1 MKAFAA
7 CHPAALALFFL
18 SVLLLSMFTTHP
30 VLLGLSLVG
39 SICFC
44 AVLEPPRKFW
54 RGMAFCLVLF
64 LMSAITNPLFSQEGI
79 TPIVYINDIP
89 ITLEA
94 VLYGAAIGAML
105 VAVMLWCKCLHQS
118 FTSEKLLFLC
128 GKRAPKLSLVLTAA
142 LRFIPLFIEQS
153 GKVRRAQK
161 AMGLYSGKS
170 YRARLHSAVRVLSA
184 VITWSLE
191 NAIDTGDSMRARGYG
206 LKGRSHFSLYRLT
219 AADKR
224 LLLLSGALLGVTL
237 AGLLSGTAGFSYY
250 PVIAQLRHTP
260 AALLTYAAFGL
271 LVLLPFIMEVKER
284 LQWKYYVS
292 RI

>member
-1 MKAFAA
+1 MQAFATY
-7 CHPAALALFFL
+7 HPAALALFFL

-39 SICFC
+39 GICFC
-44 AVLEPPRKFW
+44 AVLEPPRKF
-54 RGMAFCLVLF
+54 RRSMVFCLALF
-64 LMSAITNPLFSQEGI
+64 LTTAITNPLFSQEGV

-94 VLYGAAIGAML
+94 VLYGVAIGTML
-105 VAVMLWCKCLHQS
+105 VSVMLWCKCLHRI

-128 GKRAPKLSLVLTAA
+128 GKRVPKISLVLTAA

-153 GKVRRAQK
+153 KKVQRAQK
-161 AMGLYSGKS
+161 AMGLYSGKN
-170 YRARLHSAVRVLSA
+170 YRIRLHSAMRVMSA

-206 LKGRSHFSLYRLT
+206 LKGRSHFSLFRLT
-219 AADKR
+219 AADKG
-224 LLLLSGALLGVTL
+224 LLLVSGVLLGATL
-237 AGLLSGTAGFSYY
+237 AGMLFGAAGFSYY
-250 PVIAQLRHTP
+250 PVLTKLQLSP
-260 AALLTYAAFGL
+260 AALFTYTAFGL
-271 LVLLPFIMEVKER
+271 LALLPFILEVKEN